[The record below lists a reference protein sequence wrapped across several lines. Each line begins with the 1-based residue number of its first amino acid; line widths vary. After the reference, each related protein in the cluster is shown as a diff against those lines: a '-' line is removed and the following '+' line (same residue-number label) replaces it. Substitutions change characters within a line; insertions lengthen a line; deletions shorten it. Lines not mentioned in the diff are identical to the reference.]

1 MCLFD
6 VYGMALMVLHQSG
19 AKLLNLYGQF
29 DFCLISML
37 YLRLEPGGSF

>member
-19 AKLLNLYGQF
+19 AKLLNLYAHI
-29 DFCLISML
+29 DECYSSMVEL
-37 YLRLEPGGSF
+37 FTV